1 MIKKNRRSLITP
13 QAPLVTDMDALSY
26 IRYRP
31 WADAETKA
39 RAFEK
44 EGLPCPVGRRY
55 SRAVYLEECARLE
68 ELETDYFN
76 GSGVFIRS
84 PEDWDYFFPED
95 YGLSARQRKLVRST
109 AELIRNDQRFTFGRI
124 RDLLGKIRNGDS
136 TTNNELMSARSMLLD
151 FDERVSRYDFD
162 MHMKIGDFSSKEAAF
177 AWNLLY
183 LSVFTER
190 QRLMSDFRDVTEA
203 H

>member
-31 WADAETKA
+31 WADACISAIDTDRIA
-39 RAFEK
+39 
-44 EGLPCPVGRRY
+44 RRY
-55 SRAVYLEECARLE
+55 ARAVYLEEQDRLK
-68 ELETDYFN
+68 ELEATYFN
-76 GSGVFIRS
+76 GNGEFLRS
-84 PEDWDYFFPED
+84 PADWDYFFPED

-190 QRLMSDFRDVTEA
+190 QRLMNDFRDVTEA

>member
-31 WADAETKA
+31 WADACISAIDTDRIA
-39 RAFEK
+39 
-44 EGLPCPVGRRY
+44 RRY
-55 SRAVYLEECARLE
+55 ARAVYLEEQDRLK
-68 ELETDYFN
+68 ELEATYFN
-76 GSGVFIRS
+76 GNGEFLRS
-84 PEDWDYFFPED
+84 PADWDYFFPED

>member
-31 WADAETKA
+31 WADACISAIDTDRIA
-39 RAFEK
+39 
-44 EGLPCPVGRRY
+44 RRY
-55 SRAVYLEECARLE
+55 ARAVYREEQDRLK
-68 ELETDYFN
+68 ELEATYFN
-76 GSGVFIRS
+76 GNGEFLRS
-84 PEDWDYFFPED
+84 PADWDYFFPED

>member
-31 WADAETKA
+31 WADACISAIDTDRIA
-39 RAFEK
+39 
-44 EGLPCPVGRRY
+44 RRY
-55 SRAVYLEECARLE
+55 ARAVYLEEQDRLK
-68 ELETDYFN
+68 ELEATYFN
-76 GSGVFIRS
+76 GNGEFLRS
-84 PEDWDYFFPED
+84 PADWDYFFPED

-109 AELIRNDQRFTFGRI
+109 AELIQNDQRFTFGRI

>member
-31 WADAETKA
+31 WADACISAIDTDRIA
-39 RAFEK
+39 
-44 EGLPCPVGRRY
+44 RRY
-55 SRAVYLEECARLE
+55 ARAVYREEQDRLK
-68 ELETDYFN
+68 ELEATYFN
-76 GSGVFIRS
+76 GNGEFLRS
-84 PEDWDYFFPED
+84 PADWDYFFPED

-109 AELIRNDQRFTFGRI
+109 AELIQNDQRFTFGRI

>member
-1 MIKKNRRSLITP
+1 MIEKNRRSRITP

-31 WADAETKA
+31 WADACISAIDTDRIA
-39 RAFEK
+39 
-44 EGLPCPVGRRY
+44 RRY
-55 SRAVYLEECARLE
+55 ARAVYREEQDRLK
-68 ELETDYFN
+68 ELEATYFN
-76 GSGVFIRS
+76 GNGEFLRS
-84 PEDWDYFFPED
+84 PADWDYFFPED

-136 TTNNELMSARSMLLD
+136 TTNNELVSARSMLLD